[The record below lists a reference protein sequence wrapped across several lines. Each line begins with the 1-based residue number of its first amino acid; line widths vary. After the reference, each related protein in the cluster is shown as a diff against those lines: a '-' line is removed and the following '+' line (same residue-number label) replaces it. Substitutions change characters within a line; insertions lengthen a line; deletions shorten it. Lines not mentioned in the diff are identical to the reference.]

1 MVSYPESNEVKI
13 ASGFSALLGAHVNL
27 IEDQVRTMSDQLPPA
42 PPSEDK
48 GPALRPF
55 AELVHALKFLTRLPV
70 PFSKTIDPPPLN
82 QTMRMFSVA
91 GALIGVLIAVVL
103 LAGRLVQLPPL
114 LSAILAVAA
123 GILVTGALHEDGFA
137 DTADGFGGGKT
148 RERRLEIMRDSRIG
162 SYGALA
168 LIIAVALRV
177 AAYASLIEFSAIAL
191 LTIIVA
197 AQSFSRAL
205 VVDMLWATPPAR
217 TNGLSAYAGQPPRS
231 IAIFAIALGLLLTL
245 VAGYFSQF
253 ENAVLA
259 LALGLAAT
267 AAIRWQA
274 MRLIGGQTG
283 DVCGAAQVAC
293 EVMMLIAF
301 LATLH

>member
-1 MVSYPESNEVKI
+1 
-13 ASGFSALLGAHVNL
+13 
-27 IEDQVRTMSDQLPPA
+27 MSDQLPPV
-42 PPSEDK
+42 PSVETK
-48 GPALRPF
+48 APALRPF

-82 QTMRMFSVA
+82 QTMRMFSIA
-91 GALIGVLIAVVL
+91 GGLIGVLIAAVL
-103 LAGRLVQLPPL
+103 LTGKLAQLPPL
-114 LSAILAVAA
+114 LSAVFAVAA
-123 GILVTGALHEDGFA
+123 GLLATGALHEDGLS
-137 DTADGFGGGKT
+137 DTADGFGGGTT
-148 RERRLEIMRDSRIG
+148 RERRLDIMRDSRIG
-162 SYGALA
+162 AYGALA
-168 LIIAVALRV
+168 LIVAIAART
-177 AAYASLIEFSAIAL
+177 AAYASLIEFSAITL

-217 TNGLSAYAGQPPRS
+217 PNGLSAFAGQPPR
-231 IAIFAIALGLLLTL
+231 AVAMFAITVGLLLTL
-245 VAGYFSQF
+245 AAGYFSRF
-253 ENAVLA
+253 ENAILA

-283 DVCGAAQVAC
+283 DVCGAAQVTC
-293 EVMMLIAF
+293 EVMMLTAF